1 MGNVDLVLTIYDRVA
16 RGETVREL
24 FHDDVEWSMPHPGGE
39 AHGLAEVGAFWRDYE
54 ATWTERV
61 LEVEEVRPLDDERVL
76 VFFRET
82 AVGRASDRDGRQPGR
97 HLDAARRQGSALP
110 GLDRARRRPA
120 RRRARGLKGQRR
132 PVGRAAVGGWS

>member
-1 MGNVDLVLTIYDRVA
+1 VGNVDLVLTIYDRVA

-39 AHGLAEVGAFWRDYE
+39 AHGLVEVGAFWRDYE

-82 AVGRASDRDGRQPGR
+82 AVGRASGIETGASPAAIWTLRDGKVARFQAWIER
-97 HLDAARRQGSALP
+97 TDALRVA
-110 GLDRARRRPA
+110 GLE
-120 RRRARGLKGQRR
+120 
-132 PVGRAAVGGWS
+132 S

>member
-1 MGNVDLVLTIYDRVA
+1 VGNVDLVLTIYDRVA

-76 VFFRET
+76 VFFREA
-82 AVGRASDRDGRQPGR
+82 AVGRASGIETGASPAAIWTLRDGKVARFQAWIER
-97 HLDAARRQGSALP
+97 TDAL
-110 GLDRARRRPA
+110 
-120 RRRARGLKGQRR
+120 
-132 PVGRAAVGGWS
+132 RAAGLES

>member
-1 MGNVDLVLTIYDRVA
+1 VGNVDIVLTVYERVA

-39 AHGLAEVGAFWRDYE
+39 AHGLAAVGAFWRDYE
-54 ATWTERV
+54 STWTDRV

-82 AVGRASDRDGRQPGR
+82 AVGRASGIETAASPAAIWTLRDGKVARFQAWIER
-97 HLDAARRQGSALP
+97 ADAL
-110 GLDRARRRPA
+110 
-120 RRRARGLKGQRR
+120 
-132 PVGRAAVGGWS
+132 RAAGLEA